1 MTLDFNEIRQL
12 LVTIAQTDIAEVTL
26 KNNEFELTVRKAISF
41 SNNGQGIVSSVVS
54 AGVTHLGS
62 TTSPEMVINKVVDNS
77 IIQPAVS
84 PSPINQKLVD
94 VLSPMVGTF
103 YRAPAPGESPFVEVG
118 DRVKY
123 LKDGMEVNVIRWG
136 EQVLEVELPNS
147 VVLEIVQTDPGVKG
161 DTATGGTKPA
171 ILETGATIMVPL
183 FIAQGERIKIDTRE
197 DKYLGRE

>member
-41 SNNGQGIVSSVVS
+41 SNNGQAPISNVVS
-54 AGVTHLGS
+54 AGVTQLVS

-103 YRAPAPGESPFVEVG
+103 YRAPAPGEAPFVEVG
-118 DRVKY
+118 DRVKSSQSVCIIEAMK
-123 LKDGMEVNVIRWG
+123 LMNEIEAEVSGQVMEILVQNG
-136 EQVLEVELPNS
+136 EPVEYG
-147 VVLEIVQTDPGVKG
+147 Q
-161 DTATGGTKPA
+161 
-171 ILETGATIMVPL
+171 PL
-183 FIAQGERIKIDTRE
+183 MRINPD
-197 DKYLGRE
+197 

>member
-41 SNNGQGIVSSVVS
+41 SNNGQAPISNVVS

-103 YRAPAPGESPFVEVG
+103 YRAPAPGESPFVAVG
-118 DRVKY
+118 DRVKSGQSVCIIEAMK
-123 LKDGMEVNVIRWG
+123 LMNEIEAEVSGQVMEILVQNG
-136 EQVLEVELPNS
+136 EPVEYG
-147 VVLEIVQTDPGVKG
+147 Q
-161 DTATGGTKPA
+161 
-171 ILETGATIMVPL
+171 PL
-183 FIAQGERIKIDTRE
+183 MRINPD
-197 DKYLGRE
+197 

>member
-41 SNNGQGIVSSVVS
+41 SNNGQAPISNVVS
-54 AGVTHLGS
+54 AGVTQLVS

-118 DRVKY
+118 DRVKSSQSVCIIEAMK
-123 LKDGMEVNVIRWG
+123 LMNEIEAEVSGQVMEILVQNG
-136 EQVLEVELPNS
+136 EPVEYG
-147 VVLEIVQTDPGVKG
+147 Q
-161 DTATGGTKPA
+161 
-171 ILETGATIMVPL
+171 PL
-183 FIAQGERIKIDTRE
+183 MRINPD
-197 DKYLGRE
+197 

>member
-41 SNNGQGIVSSVVS
+41 SNNGQAIVSGVVS
-54 AGVTHLGS
+54 AGVTHLG

-103 YRAPAPGESPFVEVG
+103 
-118 DRVKY
+118 
-123 LKDGMEVNVIRWG
+123 
-136 EQVLEVELPNS
+136 
-147 VVLEIVQTDPGVKG
+147 
-161 DTATGGTKPA
+161 
-171 ILETGATIMVPL
+171 
-183 FIAQGERIKIDTRE
+183 
-197 DKYLGRE
+197 

>member
-41 SNNGQGIVSSVVS
+41 SNNSQGIVSGVVS
-54 AGVTHLGS
+54 AGVTHLG

-103 YRAPAPGESPFVEVG
+103 YRAPAPGESPFVAVG
-118 DRVKY
+118 DRVKSGQSVCIIEAMK
-123 LKDGMEVNVIRWG
+123 LMNEIEAEVSGQVMEILVQNG
-136 EQVLEVELPNS
+136 EPVEYG
-147 VVLEIVQTDPGVKG
+147 Q
-161 DTATGGTKPA
+161 
-171 ILETGATIMVPL
+171 PL
-183 FIAQGERIKIDTRE
+183 MRINPD
-197 DKYLGRE
+197 